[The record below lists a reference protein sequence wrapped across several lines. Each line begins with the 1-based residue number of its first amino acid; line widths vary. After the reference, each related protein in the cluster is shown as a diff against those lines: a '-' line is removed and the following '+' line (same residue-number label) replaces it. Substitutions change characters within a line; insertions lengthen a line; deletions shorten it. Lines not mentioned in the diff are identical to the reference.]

1 MSGRDV
7 TDDCRVRQRSARRRA
22 MCSLT
27 ADAKGEECGGM
38 CVQEGGA
45 SVDHVKTTGLSNQL
59 SWIHS
64 AGVGSPILPDNH
76 SLC

>member
-7 TDDCRVRQRSARRRA
+7 TDDCCVRQRSARRRV
-22 MCSLT
+22 MCSL
-27 ADAKGEECGGM
+27 KGEECGGM
-38 CVQEGGA
+38 CAWEGGA
-45 SVDHVKTTGLSNQL
+45 SVDHIKTTGLSNQL

-64 AGVGSPILPDNH
+64 AGVGAPILPDNH

>member
-7 TDDCRVRQRSARRRA
+7 TDDRRVHQRSARRRVVW
-22 MCSLT
+22 SLT
-27 ADAKGEECGGM
+27 AAATGEECAR
-38 CVQEGGA
+38 EGGA
-45 SVDHVKTTGLSNQL
+45 SVDRGKTMGPSNQQL

-64 AGVGSPILPDNH
+64 AGVGAPILPDNH